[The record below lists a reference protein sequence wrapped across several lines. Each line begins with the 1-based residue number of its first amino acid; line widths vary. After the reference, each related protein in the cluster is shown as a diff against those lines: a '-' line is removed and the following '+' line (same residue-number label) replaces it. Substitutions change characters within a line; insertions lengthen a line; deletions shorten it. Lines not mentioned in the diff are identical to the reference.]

1 VNRRTA
7 YAFAAFVA
15 VVIFTNW
22 ITAALGFVTWFGI
35 AATAGTWFAG
45 FAFVA
50 RDYLQESG
58 GKRWVVAA
66 ILLGAVISAWFS
78 PALAV
83 ASGVAFLL
91 SELADFAVYT
101 PLRKRGKTTAA
112 IASNVVGSVVDSVL
126 FLWLAGF
133 PLSGTPTQVLVKV
146 GTTTVFVLGVR
157 LVVSRE
163 SVRTSGGGRDA

>member
-1 VNRRTA
+1 MNRRTA
-7 YAFAAFVA
+7 LAFAAFVA

-22 ITAALGFVTWFGI
+22 ITAELGFVTWLGV

-58 GKRWVVAA
+58 GKRWVIAA

-83 ASGVAFLL
+83 ASGVAFLV

-101 PLRKRGKTTAA
+101 PLRNRGKTRAA

-126 FLWLAGF
+126 FLYLAGF

-146 GTTTVFVLGVR
+146 GTTTVFVLAVR
-157 LVVSRE
+157 AIANRKAN
-163 SVRTSGGGRDA
+163 R

>member
-1 VNRRTA
+1 MNRRTA
-7 YAFAAFVA
+7 LAFTAFVA

-22 ITAALGFVTWFGI
+22 ITAELGFVTWLGV

-83 ASGVAFLL
+83 ASGVAFLV

-101 PLRKRGKTTAA
+101 PLRKRGKTRAA

-126 FLWLAGF
+126 FLYLAGF

-157 LVVSRE
+157 LAVSRQ
-163 SVRTSGGGRDA
+163 SLRTEGGGRNA